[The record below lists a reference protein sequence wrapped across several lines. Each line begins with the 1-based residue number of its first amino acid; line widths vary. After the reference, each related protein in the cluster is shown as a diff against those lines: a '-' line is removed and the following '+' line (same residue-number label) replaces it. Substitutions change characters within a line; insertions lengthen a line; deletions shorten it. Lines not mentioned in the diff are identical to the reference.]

1 MARNARE
8 AFEAHAFFWNN
19 GDRRSWIALF
29 ADDVTFDDPVGVPTK
44 HGRAALETSWD
55 RSNQPGRSWRLEPRR
70 IMLCG
75 NEAAVDLLNHGDL
88 DGVQITVGSIEIW
101 RVNARGLVDA
111 VRVYFEADP
120 RVHDPYY
127 VPNGP

>member
-8 AFEAHAFFWNN
+8 AFEAHAFYWNN
-19 GDRRSWIALF
+19 SDRRSWLGLF

-55 RSNQPGRSWRLEPRR
+55 RSNRPGRAWRLEPRR

-75 NEAAVDLLNHGDL
+75 SEAAIDLLNHGDL

-101 RVNARGLVDA
+101 RVNAHGMVDA

-120 RVHDPYY
+120 KVHDPYY